1 MVGKDSN
8 SPLSQVMRFSSETL
22 APRDRIAQ
30 WREVFGRQVFRI
42 DIEPLPDSQFIGDV
56 TLHAL
61 PGLKHMSGIVG
72 HGVRAA
78 RTQELIS
85 DGNDDLNLTVNLTGS
100 ICVSQRGEELVLRDR
115 QAVFTSLGEVGGLVR
130 DMPGKSLG
138 LNIPRAAIAPLV
150 PGLDDALMRPIPRD
164 CAALRLL
171 TSYVGVLQ
179 DIASPA
185 EPDLCR
191 LIVNEIY
198 DLVAVTIG
206 ASRDAREV
214 ANGRGVRAARL
225 HAIKTDIAGNLG
237 RDLSGDAVAAR
248 HGITP
253 RYMRSLFESEAT
265 TFSDFV
271 LGQRL
276 ARAHRMLCDPRGAAR
291 TIAAV
296 GFECGFGDL
305 SYFYRAFR
313 RKIRR
318 HAFRCPRGRVAR
330 TGRVMGVSSD
340 CSNAVKQP
348 PWTFFKPLRCLLWTR
363 QVSPYGGRMARLRRQ
378 SSG

>member
-1 MVGKDSN
+1 
-8 SPLSQVMRFSSETL
+8 MRFSSETL

-271 LGQRL
+271 FGQRL

-313 RKIRR
+313 RK
-318 HAFRCPRGRVAR
+318 
-330 TGRVMGVSSD
+330 
-340 CSNAVKQP
+340 
-348 PWTFFKPLRCLLWTR
+348 
-363 QVSPYGGRMARLRRQ
+363 YGGTPSDVRAAGLREP
-378 SSG
+378 GE

>member
-1 MVGKDSN
+1 MVGKDRN
-8 SPLSQVMRFSSETL
+8 PPLSQVMRFSSETL
-22 APRDRIAQ
+22 APHDRIAQ

-56 TLHAL
+56 TLHTL

-78 RTQELIS
+78 RTRELIS

-100 ICVSQRGEELVLRDR
+100 ICVSQRGEELVLGDR
-115 QAVFTSLGEVGGLVR
+115 QAVFTSLGEAGGLVR
-130 DMPGKSLG
+130 DTPGKSFG

-150 PGLDDALMRPIPRD
+150 PGLDDTLMRPIPRD
-164 CAALRLL
+164 CAALRFL

-179 DIASPA
+179 EIASPA

-191 LIVNEIY
+191 LIVNQIY
-198 DLVAVTIG
+198 DLVALTIG
-206 ASRDAREV
+206 ASRDASEV
-214 ANGRGVRAARL
+214 ANGRGIRAARL
-225 HAIKTDIAGNLG
+225 HAIKTDIACNLG
-237 RDLSGDAVAAR
+237 RALSADAVAAR

-253 RYMRSLFESEAT
+253 RYMRLLFESEAT
-265 TFSDFV
+265 SFSDFV

-276 ARAHRMLCDPRGAAR
+276 ARAHRMLCDPRYAAH
-291 TIAAV
+291 TIAAI

-313 RKIRR
+313 R
-318 HAFRCPRGRVAR
+318 A
-330 TGRVMGVSSD
+330 
-340 CSNAVKQP
+340 
-348 PWTFFKPLRCLLWTR
+348 
-363 QVSPYGGRMARLRRQ
+363 YGGTPSDVRAAGLRER
-378 SSG
+378 G

>member
-138 LNIPRAAIAPLV
+138 LHIPRAAIAPLV

-214 ANGRGVRAARL
+214 ANGRRVRAPGCTRSRPTSRAISAAIFPAMPSQRATGSPRATCDRCSKAKPRLFPTSCSASASRARIACC
-225 HAIKTDIAGNLG
+225 AIRAVPPAPLL
-237 RDLSGDAVAAR
+237 RSG
-248 HGITP
+248 
-253 RYMRSLFESEAT
+253 
-265 TFSDFV
+265 
-271 LGQRL
+271 
-276 ARAHRMLCDPRGAAR
+276 
-291 TIAAV
+291 
-296 GFECGFGDL
+296 
-305 SYFYRAFR
+305 
-313 RKIRR
+313 
-318 HAFRCPRGRVAR
+318 
-330 TGRVMGVSSD
+330 
-340 CSNAVKQP
+340 SNADLAIFP
-348 PWTFFKPLRCLLWTR
+348 I
-363 QVSPYGGRMARLRRQ
+363 SIARFA
-378 SSG
+378 

>member
-1 MVGKDSN
+1 MVGKDRDP
-8 SPLSQVMRFSSETL
+8 PLSQVMRFSSETL

-78 RTQELIS
+78 RTRELIS

-100 ICVSQRGEELVLRDR
+100 VCVSQRGEELVLGDR
-115 QAVFTSLGEVGGLVR
+115 QAVFTSLGEVGSLVR
-130 DMPGKSLG
+130 DTPGKSFG

-150 PGLDDALMRPIPRD
+150 PGLDDALVRPIQRD
-164 CAALRLL
+164 CTALRLL

-179 DIASPA
+179 QMASPA

-191 LIVNEIY
+191 LIVDQMY
-198 DLVAVTIG
+198 DLVALTIG
-206 ASRDAREV
+206 AGRDAKEV
-214 ANGRGVRAARL
+214 ANGRGIRAARL

-237 RDLSGDAVAAR
+237 RNLTADAVAAC

-265 TFSDFV
+265 SFSDFV
-271 LGQRL
+271 VGQRL
-276 ARAHRMLCDPRGAAR
+276 ARAHRMLCDPRYAAH
-291 TIAAV
+291 TIAAI

-313 RKIRR
+313 RK
-318 HAFRCPRGRVAR
+318 
-330 TGRVMGVSSD
+330 
-340 CSNAVKQP
+340 
-348 PWTFFKPLRCLLWTR
+348 
-363 QVSPYGGRMARLRRQ
+363 YGGTPSDVRAAGLREP
-378 SSG
+378 GE

>member
-1 MVGKDSN
+1 MAGKDSN

-22 APRDRIAQ
+22 APCDRIAQ

-276 ARAHRMLCDPRGAAR
+276 ARAHRMLCDPGCAAR
-291 TIAAV
+291 TIAAI

-313 RKIRR
+313 RK
-318 HAFRCPRGRVAR
+318 
-330 TGRVMGVSSD
+330 
-340 CSNAVKQP
+340 
-348 PWTFFKPLRCLLWTR
+348 
-363 QVSPYGGRMARLRRQ
+363 YGGTPSDVRAAGLREP
-378 SSG
+378 GA